1 MGEEAAFAVGVAAW
15 HALCDPGDTM
25 CQFATLTPIAAICS
39 IGFDVK
45 TLKFHLTQELLRRMA
60 RHRMARV
67 LVAFG
72 VVLLLGTSAF
82 AQFRRKAAGPPLAA
96 DEEIAWEKYL
106 VKDAPEPTIRFAV
119 MHQHAGRGC
128 YGYLYITRETI
139 RFEVVQPES
148 DREHGFS
155 YPRSSITEARQWKV
169 MASRLPEAEFKFL
182 GGKTYHFFRIR
193 ESLVDEPSPKFR
205 WEDARTWQPLV
216 EAATHFNEVLRSV
229 EQHVNAQKPAT
240 SAGPTVRVMEPAV
253 SDPNVPT
260 EVAQPVVSVRGAAL
274 DARGVLSV
282 TVNGVA
288 AQLRSSGDIK
298 AVEFSVDGV
307 TLQEGLNRVTVVATN
322 VDHRSTQLV
331 VPLWLR
337 GAGTPAPAPPASSSP
352 APVTTAAPAPPN
364 AEVAPS
370 PATTPPPA
378 PKIIPGEPVTV
389 EIFSQPIG
397 ADIMLD
403 GNFVG
408 NTPSILKIRPGT
420 HYLNLLLPGFK
431 PWDQPLSLEAGG
443 KLTTIRATLEKIE

>member
-1 MGEEAAFAVGVAAW
+1 MLGR
-15 HALCDPGDTM
+15 T
-25 CQFATLTPIAAICS
+25 
-39 IGFDVK
+39 
-45 TLKFHLTQELLRRMA
+45 TQR
-60 RHRMARV
+60 RMARV
-67 LVAFG
+67 LVAFSA
-72 VVLLLGTSAF
+72 VLLLGTSAF
-82 AQFRRKAAGPPLAA
+82 AQFRRKGVGPPLAA
-96 DEEIAWEKYL
+96 DEEIPWEKYL

-128 YGYLYITRETI
+128 YGYLYFTRETI
-139 RFEVVQPES
+139 RFEVVQPDS
-148 DREHGFS
+148 DREHAFS

-169 MASRLPEAEFKFL
+169 LGSRIPQAEFKFPD
-182 GGKTYHFFRIR
+182 GKTYHFFRIR
-193 ESLVDEPSPKFR
+193 ESMLEEPSPRLR
-205 WEDARTWQPLV
+205 WEDVRTWQPLV

-240 SAGPTVRVMEPAV
+240 SPGPTVRVMEPAV

-337 GAGTPAPAPPASSSP
+337 GAVTPAPPPAASSSA
-352 APVTTAAPAPPN
+352 APVTTATPVAPA

-370 PATTPPPA
+370 PAATPPAA
-378 PKIIPGEPVTV
+378 PKIIPGEAVTV
-389 EIFSQPIG
+389 EIFSEPIG
-397 ADIMLD
+397 ADIVLD
-403 GNFVG
+403 GDFVG

-431 PWDQPLSLEAGG
+431 PWEQSLSLEAGG
-443 KLTTIRATLEKIE
+443 KLTTIRTTLEKIE

>member
-1 MGEEAAFAVGVAAW
+1 MAVGVAAW
-15 HALCDPGDTM
+15 RAICDPGDTV
-25 CQFATLTPIAAICS
+25 CRFATLTPIAAICS

-45 TLKFHLTQELLRRMA
+45 TLEFHLKQEMLRRMA
-60 RHRMARV
+60 RRRMARV

-72 VVLLLGTSAF
+72 VVLLLGTAAF
-82 AQFRRKAAGPPLAA
+82 AQFRRKGVGPPLAA

-119 MHQHAGRGC
+119 MHQHGGRGC

-139 RFEVVQPES
+139 RFEVVQPDS

-155 YPRSSITEARQWKV
+155 FPRSSVTEARQWKL

-193 ESLVDEPSPKFR
+193 ESLVDEPNPKFR
-205 WEDARTWQPLV
+205 MEDGRTWQPLV
-216 EAATHFNEVLRSV
+216 EAATRFNEVLRSV
-229 EQHVNAQKPAT
+229 EQRANAQKPAT
-240 SAGPTVRVMEPAV
+240 SAGPTVHVMEPAI

-260 EVAQPVVSVRGAAL
+260 EVTQPVVSVRGAAL

-298 AVEFSVDGV
+298 AVEFAVDGV

-337 GAGTPAPAPPASSSP
+337 GAATPAPAPAASSS
-352 APVTTAAPAPPN
+352 PVTTAAPAPPA

-370 PATTPPPA
+370 

-403 GNFVG
+403 GDFVG

-420 HYLNLLLPGFK
+420 RYLNLLLPGFK